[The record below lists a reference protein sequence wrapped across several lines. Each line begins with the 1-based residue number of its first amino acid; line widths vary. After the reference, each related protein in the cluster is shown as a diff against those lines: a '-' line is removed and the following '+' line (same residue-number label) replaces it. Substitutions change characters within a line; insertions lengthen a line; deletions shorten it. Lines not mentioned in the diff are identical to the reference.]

1 MHGRVSEKTDQ
12 NLREKRMLV
21 GMSGQGG
28 WGGGGGGGGG
38 GGTRS
43 AWRNSAWFLR
53 GVCIIL
59 FQLLLL
65 TRAQPAACVHRN
77 SAHATTQGDT

>member
-1 MHGRVSEKTDQ
+1 VHGRVSEKTDQ

-21 GMSGQGG
+21 EMSGQGG
-28 WGGGGGGGGG
+28 WGGG

-59 FQLLLL
+59 FELLLL

>member
-1 MHGRVSEKTDQ
+1 VHGRVSEKTDQ

-21 GMSGQGG
+21 EMSGQGG
-28 WGGGGGGGGG
+28 WGGGGGGG
-38 GGTRS
+38 TRS
-43 AWRNSAWFLR
+43 AWWNAAWFLR
-53 GVCIIL
+53 GVCNIL
-59 FQLLLL
+59 CQLLLL